1 MNIADEIIQDM
12 YDVARLDDSVKEY
25 LDGENGLRRRLKKYL
40 EESCR
45 GKPSRHQAFS
55 ALADAMNDY
64 IIEYYSP
71 ASYKEKIRKDF
82 EWWFTDVATL
92 YGYSEEEAKEIFD
105 EVVEKPIKMDIVD
118 LIKQLHPNF
127 NEYGEQYYVTKKDL
141 RERYKHNFR
150 TKASARGNEPVD
162 KNQDRTVMNMI
173 NRLSGKGKTYYIGGQ
188 PVKVAVECIDERTND
203 DSRTVHSEQQK
214 IRHYHTP
221 NTLNPLILQA
231 NIFQV
236 GTILEGLGAENRNNN
251 NNIALEIAV
260 DIWCQLSDWCKS
272 RIEDYF
278 GNRSEEFR
286 EFLEDVKDFIDG
298 ERLLKFSPEKELLDQ
313 ASIRDSLMLFSK
325 NGTTFS
331 MVKYTDGDGNIK
343 KIFNKRVLIFSSGGK
358 EKYCFTDPNDWN
370 IDVDKIKGEKTILD
384 FEQIKWIER

>member
-1 MNIADEIIQDM
+1 MNIADEIIQEM
-12 YDVARLDDSVKEY
+12 YDDVTGDDSEIEY
-25 LDGENGLRRRLKKYL
+25 IDGENGLRKRLKEHLQLCGK
-40 EESCR
+40 
-45 GKPSRHQAFS
+45 KPSDEQIIG

-64 IIEYYSP
+64 IMEYDSP

-82 EWWFTDVATL
+82 EWWFTDVATQH
-92 YGYSEEEAKEIFD
+92 GYSEEKAKEIF
-105 EVVEKPIKMDIVD
+105 EESVERPIKMDIVD

-141 RERYKHNFR
+141 RERYKHSFR
-150 TKASARGNEPVD
+150 TKASPRGNEPVD

-188 PVKVAVECIDERTND
+188 PVKVTVKYEDVRKND
-203 DSRTVHSEQQK
+203 ISRTEHAEQQK

-221 NTLNPLILQA
+221 NTLNPLIIQA

-236 GTILEGLGAENRNNN
+236 GTILEGLCAENRNNN

-313 ASIRDSLMLFSK
+313 ASIRDKLMLFFK
-325 NGTTFS
+325 NGHTFS
-331 MVKYTDGDGNIK
+331 MIKYTDNEGNKK

-358 EKYCFTDPNDWN
+358 EKYCFTDPNERN
-370 IDVDKIKGEKTILD
+370 IDIDKIKGEKTVLD
-384 FEQIKWIER
+384 LDQIDWFEL